1 MSARLYAAAIFT
13 LAILFV
19 LIFATPLF
27 IHAQSSDLQ
36 TTIRAALLSDP
47 RTSGLSATQIDAMV
61 EVLAEEAKK
70 RGISSEDIQ
79 WRPVSEQTF
88 SDTSGKEV
96 QSCGN
101 IPSFLCALNTA
112 FGFNGSDPT
121 IAIGLGVTSALL
133 LLIIGLMLE
142 RSRRAGAAAAP
153 LPPHFQ

>member
-1 MSARLYAAAIFT
+1 MSTRLHAAVTFAV
-13 LAILFV
+13 AALFV
-19 LIFATPLF
+19 LALAVPLYTQ
-27 IHAQSSDLQ
+27 AQSSDLR

-88 SDTSGKEV
+88 SDTSGEEV
-96 QSCGN
+96 RSCGN

-142 RSRRAGAAAAP
+142 RSRRAGVAAAP